1 MKSTK
6 PIGISVVRKGSIVV
20 QFALAMVAS
29 TALADQPSVATFY
42 HGKTVTFVVGSD
54 SGGGYDLNA
63 RTVARYIGKYIPG
76 NPTVVAENRPGA
88 GSVVAANYVNSVA
101 PPDGTFIAAPQR
113 NIPFQFL
120 YDMTGVQ
127 FDLKRL
133 VWIGNLTKEPG
144 VFVAWHDTAYTTFN
158 DILNKEMIVG
168 GNGPA
173 TATEVNARALNSIF
187 GAKLKVV
194 TGYPGQNDIILAMER
209 GEVQGTAN
217 WAWSDIVARHSDW
230 IRDQK
235 VRFLVQFAPQPIPG
249 LKDVPLILDLA
260 RNSDEK
266 AVLNLLIE
274 DEALGRPYFVAPQV
288 PQERIQALRTAFDA
302 TIKDPDFLAEAT
314 RTLGPIDPTSGVEMQ
329 KTLAATYSLPAGLV
343 ERARAVVGVPTK

>member
-1 MKSTK
+1 MKSSK
-6 PIGISVVRKGSIVV
+6 PIGISIVRKSSIVA
-20 QFALAMVAS
+20 QLALVMVAS
-29 TALADQPSVATFY
+29 TAFADERSVETFY
-42 HGKTVTFVVGSD
+42 HGKTITLVVGSD

-63 RTVARYIGKYIPG
+63 RSIARYIGKYIPG
-76 NPTVVAENRPGA
+76 NPSVVVQNRPGA

-101 PPDGTFIAAPQR
+101 PADGTFIAAPQR
-113 NIPFQFL
+113 NVPFQFL

-133 VWIGNLTKEPG
+133 EWIGNSTKEPG
-144 VFVAWHDTAYTTFN
+144 VFVAWHDTPYKTFN
-158 DILNKEMIVG
+158 DILTKEMIVG

-187 GAKLKVV
+187 GAKLKIV
-194 TGYPGQNDIILAMER
+194 TGYPGQSDIILAMQR

-217 WAWSDIVARHSDW
+217 WAWSDIATRHSDW
-230 IRDQK
+230 IRDQT
-235 VRFLVQFAPQPIPG
+235 VRFLVQFASQPIPG

-266 AVLNLLIE
+266 AVLSLLIE

-288 PQERIQALRTAFDA
+288 PQERIQALRAAFDA
-302 TIKDPDFLAEAT
+302 TMKDPQFLAEAT

-329 KTLAATYSLPAGLV
+329 KALAAIYSLPPELI
-343 ERARAVVGVPTK
+343 ERARTVVGVPTK